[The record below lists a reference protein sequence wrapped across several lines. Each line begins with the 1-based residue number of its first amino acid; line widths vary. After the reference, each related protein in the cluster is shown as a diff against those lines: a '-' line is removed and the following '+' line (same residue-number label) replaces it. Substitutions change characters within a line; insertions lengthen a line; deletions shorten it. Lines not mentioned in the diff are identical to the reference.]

1 MSEILPTRLSPLP
14 EHLGPLPCH
23 LGPLPGCLGPPQ
35 DTRLPSLFWG
45 SKPRGLGIPLT
56 LDRGMGGGALADP
69 LCAPSVTVVAL
80 ERQQHV
86 AQENLVPE
94 HFYVEQSEGWDGG
107 TWGDTQGWGWG
118 RMGTAMGGDRV
129 GGDLDGGTG
138 MGTWMEG
145 LWEQPGLGMGVN
157 REVGAWG
164 QGELEIGD
172 TGGWPQRGHTG
183 MGVCMEG
190 TWGQTG
196 LGTGRYRDM
205 DGG

>member
-107 TWGDTQGWGWG
+107 TWGEHPGVGMGVHGNSHGWGQGWGGPGW
-118 RMGTAMGGDRV
+118 GDRY
-129 GGDLDGGTG
+129 GDLDGGTMGTARVGDGSKQRGGG
-138 MGTWMEG
+138 MGTG
-145 LWEQPGLGMGVN
+145 G
-157 REVGAWG
+157 
-164 QGELEIGD
+164 IGD
-172 TGGWPQRGHTG
+172 WGHGW
-183 MGVCMEG
+183 VAAEG
-190 TWGQTG
+190 THRNGG
-196 LGTGRYRDM
+196 VYGGDVGTDRVGDRAV
-205 DGG
+205 